1 MSISFCSHVTLL
13 IISRRIFGR
22 IFLHGHFPTLQPLDS
37 ITYLGKQ
44 FPNTGPVLFCLQ
56 LLFLPQAPTEHLKT
70 LALPASLHVLVRR
83 VADTAD
89 RRRAQKSSSPPP
101 GSLMQV
107 IVASFQ
113 AEKRVHPWSG
123 KRHVSFSM
131 RQSVPCKY
139 SNVSSQGTLL
149 KRQYPS
155 IASTIFPPLQL
166 ALGSH
171 VLQWTPVVL
180 RYAFSRRYVLIL
192 QGVHASASG
201 KSSSRTRVWP
211 KNR

>member
-1 MSISFCSHVTLL
+1 MVV
-13 IISRRIFGR
+13 RQGR
-22 IFLHGHFPTLQPLDS
+22 SSLSGGHFFALQPLAS
-37 ITYLGKQ
+37 ITYPGKQ
-44 FPNTGPVLFCLQ
+44 FPHTGPVLFCLQ
-56 LLFLPQAPTEHLKT
+56 LLFLPQAPTGHLKI
-70 LALPASLHVLVRR
+70 LALTASVAFTTDELLVLVRR

-139 SNVSSQGTLL
+139 SNVSSQGTL
-149 KRQYPS
+149 
-155 IASTIFPPLQL
+155 
-166 ALGSH
+166 
-171 VLQWTPVVL
+171 
-180 RYAFSRRYVLIL
+180 
-192 QGVHASASG
+192 
-201 KSSSRTRVWP
+201 
-211 KNR
+211 